1 MYKESVEDVQGAVN
15 YNKAGRCGRT
25 CIYVAAVTVYWLLLP
40 VWHCTQKFWF
50 FLQDIR
56 LKAVFVN

>member
-1 MYKESVEDVQGAVN
+1 MEDVQGAVN

-25 CIYVAAVTVYWLLLP
+25 YIYVTAVPVYWLLLP